1 MEEEDYM
8 DEIDEEDLN
17 AFLEATKLI
26 ANNVQPV
33 LEKKEET
40 ISDGDTEN
48 EPETKVEETKSGEE
62 DDELEYDEIVDS
74 SQREEVK
81 DKNEILALEERVE
94 VSRKEDEGKNINV
107 KTLLSQYD
115 QLDTVILET
124 DDKKGDK
131 EEDKKVSS
139 SDLDITSILAKYGQL
154 NMIKI
159 QKVEPQETENKTIQ
173 DQADYNEES
182 SQQYKD
188 DEKEE
193 TTEKID
199 NAEYTKG
206 SEEIE
211 WNVENFD
218 EDDEDIEPN
227 KEAITEDFMNIEEE
241 PQEKEI
247 KAREEELGDVEK
259 ENIKEEESV
268 INIERDTDWK
278 TKEEVMEDFIS
289 LGAEFDEDIEPN
301 KETIMEDFMGTK
313 EEPKE
318 TEVKMDPN
326 EDKFNEDLVQEEP
339 ELEEPAL
346 KSKSADT
353 LGLPPGWIL
362 SPSGGVVAPSI
373 LQFTFSSRLAAYQAI
388 LSSSATI
395 TTREHMFDSLVYE
408 GWIANSLLPPG
419 WILQH
424 TSTTT
429 NFFSKDGVFM
439 DSFQK
444 TLAFLRSS
452 SQYSELEVQTFA
464 SMESYSQTSQLSEQ
478 SYSQTSQLAEESY
491 SQTSHLA
498 EDNYSQTIQA
508 VDSWLTSIDL
518 DLDEEPRGENDG
530 SLDHSLGAKRKREA
544 NKRKGDENKRQR
556 LADPSWLD
564 GDQTIPAGWKMKT
577 EVAIGGNKYL
587 SPDGNTFKSPRHIL
601 VHMIQKGYPM
611 AQVQEVRGKMV
622 EHHGW
627 QEDSLL
633 PEGWMFK
640 PGQPGVKSKGLI
652 YCKQDGQSISSHT
665 EALNSILP
673 IDEEHMKE
681 FIKKNS
687 QKAADFA
694 EHKTSEYLPE
704 GWLCKDT
711 PENSIQINVV
721 STDGL
726 RFYSY
731 KKAAEHMKA
740 LEYSEEDINK
750 FFLYPDGKDL
760 KQYWKDRILKGE
772 NGGGP

>member
-81 DKNEILALEERVE
+81 EKNEILALEESVE

-107 KTLLSQYD
+107 ETLLSQYD

-188 DEKEE
+188 AEKEE
-193 TTEKID
+193 ATEKID

-227 KEAITEDFMNIEEE
+227 KEAITVDFMNIEEE

-247 KAREEELGDVEK
+247 KAREEEMGDFQK
-259 ENIKEEESV
+259 ENIKEEDSV

-278 TKEEVMEDFIS
+278 TKEEVMEDFMS

-301 KETIMEDFMGTK
+301 KETIMEDFTDTK

-318 TEVKMDPN
+318 TDFKMDSK
-326 EDKFNEDLVQEEP
+326 EDKFNEDLVQKEP
-339 ELEEPAL
+339 EVEEPAL
-346 KSKSADT
+346 KSKSAVT
-353 LGLPPGWIL
+353 LGLPPGE
-362 SPSGGVVAPSI
+362 VVAPST
-373 LQFTFSSRLAAYQAI
+373 LQFTFSSRLAAYQAL

-395 TTREHMFDSLVYE
+395 
-408 GWIANSLLPPG
+408 A
-419 WILQH
+419 
-424 TSTTT
+424 
-429 NFFSKDGVFM
+429 
-439 DSFQK
+439 
-444 TLAFLRSS
+444 
-452 SQYSELEVQTFA
+452 
-464 SMESYSQTSQLSEQ
+464 
-478 SYSQTSQLAEESY
+478 
-491 SQTSHLA
+491 
-498 EDNYSQTIQA
+498 
-508 VDSWLTSIDL
+508 
-518 DLDEEPRGENDG
+518 
-530 SLDHSLGAKRKREA
+530 
-544 NKRKGDENKRQR
+544 
-556 LADPSWLD
+556 
-564 GDQTIPAGWKMKT
+564 
-577 EVAIGGNKYL
+577 
-587 SPDGNTFKSPRHIL
+587 
-601 VHMIQKGYPM
+601 
-611 AQVQEVRGKMV
+611 
-622 EHHGW
+622 
-627 QEDSLL
+627 
-633 PEGWMFK
+633 
-640 PGQPGVKSKGLI
+640 
-652 YCKQDGQSISSHT
+652 
-665 EALNSILP
+665 
-673 IDEEHMKE
+673 
-681 FIKKNS
+681 
-687 QKAADFA
+687 
-694 EHKTSEYLPE
+694 
-704 GWLCKDT
+704 
-711 PENSIQINVV
+711 
-721 STDGL
+721 
-726 RFYSY
+726 
-731 KKAAEHMKA
+731 
-740 LEYSEEDINK
+740 
-750 FFLYPDGKDL
+750 
-760 KQYWKDRILKGE
+760 
-772 NGGGP
+772 